1 MSRASAF
8 QQPVI
13 VACRAAVL
21 LLLTAAPL
29 LAQPPQPPSQ
39 TLPGGASQLQET
51 HGDWRVTCAQQ
62 GEQRLCALS
71 QQIADK
77 ESRQLVT
84 GVELKAMSGDRAE
97 GTLVLPFGLAVTKPV
112 SLQVDDGAQMLM
124 SFRTCL
130 PIGCVISLKFEAST
144 VKVLR
149 TGTVMNVKGIAD
161 NAQET
166 TFKISLKGFG
176 SALDRT
182 AALSK

>member
-1 MSRASAF
+1 MTRACAF
-8 QQPVI
+8 KQSI
-13 VACRAAVL
+13 RVACGAAIL
-21 LLLTAAPL
+21 LFLTTAPA
-29 LAQPPQPPSQ
+29 LAQPPQPPAQ

-51 HGDWRVTCAQQ
+51 HGDWRVSCAQQ

-112 SLQVDDGAQMLM
+112 SLQVDDGALMLM

-130 PIGCVISLKFEAST
+130 PIGCVVSLKFEAPT
-144 VKVLR
+144 VKALR
-149 TGTVMNVKGIAD
+149 TGTVLNVKGTAD